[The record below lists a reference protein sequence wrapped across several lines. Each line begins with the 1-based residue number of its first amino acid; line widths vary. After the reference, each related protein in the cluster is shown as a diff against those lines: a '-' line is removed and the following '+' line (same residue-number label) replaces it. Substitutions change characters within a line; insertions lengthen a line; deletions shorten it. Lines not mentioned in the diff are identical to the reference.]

1 MAIGHRR
8 KLNRVDDNLQDLV
21 LNNQVIKRVE
31 KAKYLVISIDKS
43 LNWKELYKTVKKNS
57 NGPYAP

>member
-8 KLNRVDDNLQDLV
+8 KLNRVGDNLQNLV
-21 LNNQVIKRVE
+21 LINQVIKRVE

-43 LNWKELYKTVKKNS
+43 LNWKELYKTVKTSS
-57 NGPYAP
+57 NGAYAP